1 MLSHLKKNKS
11 ISDILEKF
19 NNRERKNI
27 SDTDSE
33 SDSETESEKRKRL
46 LCEEVGNR
54 ASVNN
59 LKYVCKLF
67 KQYKSELEDFT
78 YISCNSLKKLK
89 LGGTLRY
96 VNTKGEIRYGGLLV
110 SIKGDESFETM
121 KFVIRKQNGNFMQIS
136 FERNYIFFRP
146 RRTKQFYLNKK
157 LLEISENL

>member
-1 MLSHLKKNKS
+1 MLLFWNSEPTFAYWRLPYFFFFPNRFCIWDGFGIFNNKS

-27 SDTDSE
+27 CDTDSE

-67 KQYKSELEDFT
+67 
-78 YISCNSLKKLK
+78 
-89 LGGTLRY
+89 
-96 VNTKGEIRYGGLLV
+96 V
-110 SIKGDESFETM
+110 
-121 KFVIRKQNGNFMQIS
+121 
-136 FERNYIFFRP
+136 
-146 RRTKQFYLNKK
+146 
-157 LLEISENL
+157 

>member
-19 NNRERKNI
+19 NNKDHKKN
-27 SDTDSE
+27 SYSE
-33 SDSETESEKRKRL
+33 SDSESESESEKRKRL

-59 LKYVCKLF
+59 LKYVCKLL
-67 KQYKSELEDFT
+67 KKYKSELEDFT
-78 YISCNSLKKLK
+78 YISCNSLSKLK

-96 VNTKGEIRYGGLLV
+96 VNVNGDIRYGGLLV
-110 SIKGDESFETM
+110 GMKGDESFETM
-121 KFVIRKQNGNFMQIS
+121 KFLIRKLSGKFMEIS
-136 FERNYIFFRP
+136 FEKNYIFFRP

-157 LLEISENL
+157 LLEISEKL

>member
-11 ISDILEKF
+11 IESILNKFKNKKKKVLYSD
-19 NNRERKNI
+19 
-27 SDTDSE
+27 SDTE
-33 SDSETESEKRKRL
+33 SETESEKRKRI

-59 LKYVCKLF
+59 LNYVCKLF
-67 KQYKSELEDFT
+67 KKYKTELEDFT
-78 YISCNSLKKLK
+78 YISSDSLHKLK

-96 VNTKGEIRYGGLLV
+96 VNIRGEIRYGGLLTG
-110 SIKGDESFETM
+110 IKGDDSYETM
-121 KFVIRKQNGNFMQIS
+121 KFVIRKQNGKFMQIS